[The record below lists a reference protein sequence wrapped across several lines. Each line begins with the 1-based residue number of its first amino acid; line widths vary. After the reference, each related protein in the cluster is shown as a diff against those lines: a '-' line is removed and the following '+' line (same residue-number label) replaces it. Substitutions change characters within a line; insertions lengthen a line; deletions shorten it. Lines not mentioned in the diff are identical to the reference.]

1 MTECLLDRTPEPYD
15 ALLETWGELLETLEA
30 GLESAHRVVT
40 AVRFE
45 GVDQPSYRADD
56 VRGRPLTGLAR
67 VEVESAMAQDLLHDT
82 IMTARDSVAVLAAGA
97 IQVAD
102 TFRGLN
108 ISEAHAF
115 FAELADG
122 IRQLTLLTAAVATAA
137 LVDLSS
143 LSCGHPG
150 AVSSHA
156 PESASQIIEGVGVG
170 LQRLLVWQ
178 TAHDWVGA
186 ADCLEFDLA
195 PALDCWS
202 TVFDALEQEVNRRTS
217 GNPQ

>member
-1 MTECLLDRTPEPYD
+1 MTVCLLDRTAEPVD
-15 ALLETWGELLETLEA
+15 AQLQTWGELLQTLDI
-30 GLESAHRVVT
+30 GLESTHRVVT

-45 GVDQPSYRADD
+45 GVDQPSYRADEI
-56 VRGRPLTGLAR
+56 RGRALAGLAR
-67 VEVESAMAQDLLHDT
+67 VEVESEEAVDLLNDT

-108 ISEAHAF
+108 INEAHTCF
-115 FAELADG
+115 SELAEG
-122 IRQLTLLTAAVATAA
+122 VRQLTLLTAALATAA
-137 LVDLSS
+137 IVDLSS
-143 LSCGHPG
+143 LWCGPPG
-150 AVSSHA
+150 AFSSHG
-156 PESASQIIEGVGVG
+156 PETASQIIDGVGVG

-178 TAHDWVGA
+178 SAHDWVGA

-195 PALDCWS
+195 PALDRWS
-202 TVFDALEQEVNRRTS
+202 TVFDAIEQEVKRKTS